1 MRRVRRGLLG
11 ICLAGALLAGCDE
24 GKDGDAGEQGPAGP
38 QGPAGAQGATGPA
51 GPAGSQG
58 PEGPQ
63 GPPGADGASALPPYV
78 AALPKS
84 SLNLDLDDALIL
96 ARCSDADGCSLVLG
110 ARSSMR
116 GADWLPTFRAAASCR
131 LAIETDPLGATGRY
145 WSLDDDCTQAMG
157 IAGGGIDGDGTQ
169 GTVARIWGSTCLVAD
184 FPRTGGGFGPDG
196 ATGFSLIY
204 FDDAAGEDVE
214 PDFTCVLVIED

>member
-1 MRRVRRGLLG
+1 MRSVRRGLLG
-11 ICLAGALLAGCDE
+11 ICLAGALLSGCDE
-24 GKDGDAGEQGPAGP
+24 GKDGETGEQGPAGP

-51 GPAGSQG
+51 GPAG
-58 PEGPQ
+58 PTGPQ

-84 SLNLDLDDALIL
+84 SLDLELDDSLIL
-96 ARCSDADGCSLVLG
+96 ARCADADGCSLLLG
-110 ARSSMR
+110 ARSSTR

-131 LAIETDPLGATGRY
+131 LAIETDPLSATGRY

-157 IAGGGIDGDGTQ
+157 IPGGGIDGDGTQ
-169 GTVARIWGSTCLVAD
+169 SIVARIWGSTCVVAD
-184 FPRTGGGFGPDG
+184 HPRTGGTYGPDG
-196 ATGFSLIY
+196 GTGFSLYY
-204 FDDAAGEDVE
+204 FDDSGGEDTE

>member
-1 MRRVRRGLLG
+1 MRRVRRGLVG
-11 ICLAGALLAGCDE
+11 ICLAGALLSGCDE

-38 QGPAGAQGATGPA
+38 PGPAGAQGATGPTGGA
-51 GPAGSQG
+51 GPEG
-58 PEGPQ
+58 PAGPQ
-63 GPPGADGASALPPYV
+63 GPPGADGAGAQPPYV
-78 AALPKS
+78 AALDKDD
-84 SLNLDLDDALIL
+84 LDLGLDDAQIL
-96 ARCSDADGCSLVLG
+96 ARCSDADGCSLTLG

-157 IAGGGIDGDGTQ
+157 IPGGGIDGDGTQ
-169 GTVARIWGSTCLVAD
+169 SIVARIWGSTCVVAD
-184 FPRTGGGFGPDG
+184 HPRTGGTFGPDD
-196 ATGFSLIY
+196 ATGFSLYY
-204 FDDAAGEDVE
+204 FDDAVPEDTE